1 MKANSH
7 FYLSLFSA
15 FSILLFNFGVLV
27 WEGGEGLEG
36 GRGFGRG
43 KKARQKLELLDV
55 EEGVLSDKFYRT
67 ISPL

>member
-27 WEGGEGLEG
+27 WEGG
-36 GRGFGRG
+36 RGFGRG

-55 EEGVLSDKFYRT
+55 LSDKFYRT

>member
-27 WEGGEGLEG
+27 WEGGEDLEG
-36 GRGFGRG
+36 GRRLVRNLNF
-43 KKARQKLELLDV
+43 
-55 EEGVLSDKFYRT
+55 
-67 ISPL
+67 